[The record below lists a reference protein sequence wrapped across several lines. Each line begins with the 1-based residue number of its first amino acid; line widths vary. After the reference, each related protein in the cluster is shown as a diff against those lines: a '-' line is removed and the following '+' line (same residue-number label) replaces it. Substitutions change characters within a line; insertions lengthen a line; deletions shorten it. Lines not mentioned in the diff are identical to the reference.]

1 MSVSKN
7 TKTYGEVMIA
17 DLDGLLSGLRSRV
30 DDVAELS
37 RSIAMQWDGIC
48 KTGGGRADH
57 AASLLA
63 QLAPA
68 LGRVANYA
76 TTAQAQVEDIRQNP
90 WK

>member
-1 MSVSKN
+1 MKTP
-7 TKTYGEVMIA
+7 TKTYGEIMIA
-17 DLDGLLSGLRSRV
+17 DLDGLLSGLHSRV
-30 DDVAELS
+30 NAVAELA

-48 KTGGGRADH
+48 KAGGARADH

-68 LGRVANYA
+68 LGRVANY
-76 TTAQAQVEDIRQNP
+76 TTITQAQVEDIRKNP